1 MNIFLKIIIYL
12 LFVNLLIGCQ
22 TTTQV
27 SGCQNS
33 VALGY
38 GVFEVSDLS
47 CTFDSDFQRG
57 TSIATSKAR
66 NNTYNTSNTVQGIV
80 HANMYYRTKPIKDY
94 DFKAGYYFVKLKN
107 HCFEARVSNDQ
118 TITYY
123 SVCKNNNESFTHD
136 EVKRMIEKR
145 YEFASHNSSSQKSSS
160 GSSNINYENCKKL
173 GFNLGTVSFNK
184 CLKNLS
190 K

>member
-1 MNIFLKIIIYL
+1 MNFSFLKYGFYKVTIL
-12 LFVNLLIGCQ
+12 LIFFNLLMGCQ

-38 GVFEVSDLS
+38 GVFQVGDLIVLTIVLS
-47 CTFDSDFQRG
+47 EAHLT
-57 TSIATSKAR
+57 TSKLKQ
-66 NNTYNTSNTVQGIV
+66 NITSNNVKQDI
-80 HANMYYRTKPIKDY
+80 NMYYRLKPIKDY
-94 DFKAGYYFVKLKN
+94 DFKAGFYYIKLKN
-107 HCFEARVSNDQ
+107 HCFEGRVQNDQ
-118 TITYY
+118 VVTYY
-123 SVCKNNNESFTHD
+123 SVCKNNYEPFTHD

-145 YEFASHNSSSQKSSS
+145 YEFASHNSSTQKSSS

-184 CLKNLS
+184 CLKNFS